1 MDELVANEFRKIQV
15 STPMSSNYYVIY
27 YVIYGSSPVPW
38 VCRMHLDI
46 SLGRD
51 MVSLMA

>member
-1 MDELVANEFRKIQV
+1 MDELVANEVRKIQV
-15 STPMSSNYYVIY
+15 STPMSSNYYA
-27 YVIYGSSPVPW
+27 IYGSSPVPW